1 MLCLDQLQ
9 PGTVV
14 IKERV
19 SFCGFL
25 IFSVKKKPKTKFSR
39 VKRNCIVQI
48 SYAKRALIVCQG

>member
-14 IKERV
+14 IKESV

-25 IFSVKKKPKTKFSR
+25 IFSVKKKPKTKLSR
-39 VKRNCIVQI
+39 VKRNCIV
-48 SYAKRALIVCQG
+48 